1 MCGGMYEQICSVI
14 VNTLRIS
21 SGIVCDGVKASCVSQ
36 IVCALEAVI
45 TAHHMSMTGD
55 TFDAG
60 TEIIWEDGG
69 KMIQDAR
76 YVGKFGMKETN
87 IQILN
92 IMLDHVTFS

>member
-1 MCGGMYEQICSVI
+1 M
-14 VNTLRIS
+14 
-21 SGIVCDGVKASCVSQ
+21 VCDGVEASCASQ

-45 TAHHMSMTGD
+45 TAHHMSMAGD

-60 TEIIWEDGG
+60 TEIIWEDDG
-69 KMIQDAR
+69 KTIQDAR
-76 YVGKFGMKETN
+76 YDGKVGMKETD